1 MSILLPAFAMM
12 ALTFFCLGRLGY
24 LRNAAVKNR
33 EIDPRFYTVYR
44 GYEEPEKLAAH
55 SRHVVN
61 HFETPVIFYALC
73 LIAFV
78 TGQAG
83 TVIVG
88 LAWSYVALRC
98 IHSYVHLTSNA
109 VLLRFRVFILSLL
122 VLGVLWTILL
132 VNVFQNIA

>member
-1 MSILLPAFAMM
+1 MSILVPAFAMM

-24 LRNAAVKNR
+24 LRNAAVKSG
-33 EIDPRFYTVYR
+33 EIDPRFFSLYR

-55 SRHVVN
+55 SRHIVN
-61 HFETPVIFYALC
+61 HFETPLLFYVLC

-78 TGQAG
+78 TGQAS

-109 VLLRFRVFILSLL
+109 ILLRFRVFILSLL
-122 VLGVLWTILL
+122 VLAALWTILL
-132 VNVFQNIA
+132 VNVFQDIA

>member
-24 LRNAAVKNR
+24 LRNAAVR
-33 EIDPRFYTVYR
+33 SGEIDPRFFSVYR

-55 SRHVVN
+55 SRHIVN
-61 HFETPVIFYALC
+61 HFETPVIFYVLC

-78 TGQAG
+78 TDQVDAI
-83 TVIVG
+83 VIG
-88 LAWSYVALRC
+88 LAWGYVLLRC

-109 VLLRFRVFILSLL
+109 VLLRFRVFIMSLIVLGILWAMLL
-122 VLGVLWTILL
+122 VEVVRDVG
-132 VNVFQNIA
+132 